1 MSAVQGHVT
10 FSHFQLRSESHRE
23 GCTDADGA
31 DAGAEADGADVG
43 GADGADA
50 GAEADGADGYG
61 DAADGAD
68 AGADVGGADVAG
80 AGGDDVDCTSA
91 ACRSWFWFLLP
102 APCSQTQN
110 IFIFTNT
117 LAI

>member
-31 DAGAEADGADVG
+31 DAGAEADGAD
-43 GADGADA
+43 
-50 GAEADGADGYG
+50 GYG

-68 AGADVGGADVAG
+68 AGADVGGADVTG
-80 AGGDDVDCTSA
+80 TGGDDVDCTSA

-102 APCSQTQN
+102 QTAPFQDSLQKS
-110 IFIFTNT
+110 T
-117 LAI
+117 LFL